1 MELAVVVGQVV
12 STVKCPGFEGDRL
25 LLIDFIDTTGKPQG
39 SLHVAADSIGA
50 GTGEWVLVV
59 QGSSARKTVGDD
71 VPVDMSVVGIV
82 DEVVVGQQV
91 VYHK

>member
-25 LLIDFIDTTGKPQG
+25 LLIDFIDTKGKPKG
-39 SLHVAADSIGA
+39 CLHVAADGIGA

-59 QGSSARKTVGDD
+59 QGSSARKTINDN

-82 DEVVVGQQV
+82 DEVVVGDKV

>member
-12 STVKCPGFEGDRL
+12 STVKCSGLAGDRL
-25 LLIDFIDTTGKPQG
+25 LLIDFIDSEGKRQG
-39 SLHVAADSIGA
+39 STHVAADGIGA

-59 QGSSARKTVGDD
+59 QGSSARKTLSDD
-71 VPVDMSVVGIV
+71 VPVDMSVIGIV
-82 DEVVVGQQV
+82 DEVVVGNKV